1 MITAVT
7 NDTGVSSTDRI
18 TNDNTLILSGTA
30 EANSLVTL
38 TRIGMGAIGTATADA
53 TGIWSFD
60 YTGTMLANGSHKLL
74 RDTRRMQ
81 RGMWALVSHSSS
93 A

>member
-38 TRIGMGAIGTATADA
+38 TRIGMGAMGQRLRMQLGA
-53 TGIWSFD
+53 WSFD
-60 YTGTMLANGSHKLL
+60 YTGTMLADGKS
-74 RDTRRMQ
+74 
-81 RGMWALVSHSSS
+81 
-93 A
+93 